1 MINDLIIAQFK
12 WKMMLSTKCCRAT
25 VVKKT
30 NPRQILTTRCTSNGP
45 RSMHIHTMVCM
56 CDIYIYMYRVL
67 ANVYIYIY
75 IINIYIYYIYVYT
88 HTLFIYI
95 YIYIANIDHP
105 TTYTHLCMPLNV
117 HLHLWAMAT
126 IAPSCCTT
134 EAWENH
140 PHRVAPTK
148 HRASHSG
155 PHRKQRAILGSAP
168 YFRSRN
174 TRSASHLLLLYIKY
188 TPRTC
193 LKMGWPCI
201 SWSRKSSK

>member
-1 MINDLIIAQFK
+1 
-12 WKMMLSTKCCRAT
+12 MLSGYRGEKNQPTPNTDNALHLEWPKINAY
-25 VVKKT
+25 
-30 NPRQILTTRCTSNGP
+30 SYHG
-45 RSMHIHTMVCM
+45 MHVC
-56 CDIYIYMYRVL
+56 DIYIYIYMYRVL

-75 IINIYIYYIYVYT
+75 IINIYIYIYIIYIYVYT
-88 HTLFIYI
+88 HIIHIYLYI
-95 YIYIANIDHP
+95 YIYSKHRSSN
-105 TTYTHLCMPLNV
+105 Y
-117 HLHLWAMAT
+117 LHTSMYA
-126 IAPSCCTT
+126 IKCPSSFVSHG
-134 EAWENH
+134 NH
-140 PHRVAPTK
+140 RPFMLYHRGLGKSSPQGHRVAPTK

-201 SWSRKSSK
+201 S